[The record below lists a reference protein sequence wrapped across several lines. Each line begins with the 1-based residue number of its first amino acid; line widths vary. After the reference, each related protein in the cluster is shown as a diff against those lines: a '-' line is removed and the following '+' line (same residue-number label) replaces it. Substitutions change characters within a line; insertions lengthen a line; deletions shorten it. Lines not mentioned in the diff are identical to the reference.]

1 MAVQMSSEFNEDN
14 DVINSL
20 RPPSNYEIQICE
32 SKNKLHRYYFA
43 NDYSK
48 YGDSWKETVGI
59 LRQRLELANKMK
71 ETALKDSE
79 KLKNQIKK
87 HDTKLK
93 ELNDLQQKL
102 TELEQHYKTITNEN
116 HILRQN
122 LHKVNVMIQEKNNE
136 LRKKK

>member
-14 DVINSL
+14 DEYSG
-20 RPPSNYEIQICE
+20 
-32 SKNKLHRYYFA
+32 
-43 NDYSK
+43 SK